1 MGALKR
7 HDHSVEVVVQACYA
21 IHFLCFAQ
29 NNISWMGAN
38 GACEAVAQALQKHI
52 QDDIITTQVVVVYVY
67 VDSHTMS
74 YDKDSYEHTASPAP
88 YHTFSPLSPV
98 SPLPLFSLVT

>member
-1 MGALKR
+1 MKR
-7 HDHSVEVVVQACYA
+7 HDESIEVVVQACYA

-52 QDDIITTQVVVVYVY
+52 QDDIMTTQ
-67 VDSHTMS
+67 STARAIGS
-74 YDKDSYEHTASPAP
+74 LAFKDEGNQLRLHAAGT
-88 YHTFSPLSPV
+88 
-98 SPLPLFSLVT
+98 